1 MAPKLPLPAAA
12 QTAGRLLTLLLSTA
26 LFFLTV
32 CLSSAATAKSTA
44 IVLIF
49 LTLSAAFLFYGKLR
63 DRLRPPMMALGL
75 VVLMD
80 GLSNLYA
87 VSGKFA
93 LYEFLKVLTTFCM
106 ALLLTAFT
114 SGRDPGR
121 QAACVLEGFSAIAG
135 LVSVDLL
142 STRWI
147 STPVL
152 WIINRFTPDYTH
164 LTAVE
169 EGTRMTS
176 LFMNPNIF
184 AGCVG
189 IGVLLSLGLAVS
201 SEKRGERTA
210 HLVCLFVNALSF
222 VLAFSIG
229 ACLTIV
235 LGFLTILV
243 LERPERRTGLF
254 LLMLETF
261 VLTVLAVFPISRT
274 SLTAWSGVRLV
285 PLLCLAGGAA
295 ALCLLDRLGQRLAAR
310 LAEKPKAVF
319 GLAAGILAGLVVFF
333 TAACLL
339 TGSVTLQPGE
349 VLRRSAYP
357 KPGSYTVSSQ
367 AGGQLSVLIESQNRA
382 ETMMHT
388 STVLYRGAL
397 DEASFTVPEDS
408 TVVYFSLSAEA
419 PVSVE
424 TVTYTGEAGSGKVPL
439 GYRLLPEFAANRL
452 QGLFAN
458 QNAIQRLVFFEDGLK
473 IFRRSPLTGMGMGA
487 FENGVKSVQSF
498 HYVTKYAHNH
508 YIQTL
513 AETGLI
519 GLALFVGL
527 LVLSAA
533 AVWRGRREPLAPALG
548 AALVF
553 MAAHGA
559 VEVVFS
565 SYAYLPMAYGVIAA
579 VNLTCGE
586 ALPALWTEKRG
597 VRAGLLLGT
606 CGLLAVFGILLNG
619 NMWAQGLSS
628 GAEDLTSLQEAVR
641 LDRFEWADHM
651 LAYVIRAADA
661 EVDSEARRQA
671 DAYAL
676 RLAQLNSNSV
686 PLYLAEYY
694 LKTDRLAQGLE
705 MAEKY
710 VDYVSSDP
718 AAWKKTFDL
727 LGRYE
732 EDSEAYRTGVLE
744 LAARLEAWNREN
756 MGKISIDQA
765 AEELIARA
773 RS

>member
-1 MAPKLPLPAAA
+1 MAPKLPLPASARR
-12 QTAGRLLTLLLSTA
+12 AGRIFTLLLSAA
-26 LFFLTV
+26 LFFLAV
-32 CLSSAATAKSTA
+32 CLGSAATVKSTA
-44 IVLIF
+44 VILIF
-49 LTLSAAFLFYGKLR
+49 LTLCAAFLFYEKLR
-63 DRLRPPMMALGL
+63 DRIRPPMMALGL

-93 LYEFLKVLTTFCM
+93 LYEFLKVLIAFCM
-106 ALLLTAFT
+106 ALLLTALT
-114 SGRDPGR
+114 GGRDPGR

-184 AGCVG
+184 AGCAG
-189 IGVLLSLGLAVS
+189 IGVLLGLGLAAS
-201 SEKRGERTA
+201 SEGRKGRAA

-229 ACLTIV
+229 ACLTVV
-235 LGFLTILV
+235 LGFLTLLA
-243 LERPERRTGLF
+243 LERPKRRTGLF

-274 SLTAWSGVRLV
+274 SLTAWSGVRLA

-310 LAEKPKAVF
+310 LAEKPRAVF
-319 GLAAGILAGLVVFF
+319 GLAAGILAGLAVFF
-333 TAACLL
+333 AAACLL
-339 TGSVTLQPGE
+339 TGSAALQPGE
-349 VLRRSAYP
+349 VLRRSVYP
-357 KPGSYTVSSQ
+357 KPGSYAVSSQ
-367 AGGQLSVLIESQNRA
+367 TDGQAAVRIESQNRA

-388 STVLYRGAL
+388 STVLYHGPL
-397 DEASFTVPEDS
+397 DQAVFTVPEDS
-408 TVVYFSLSAEA
+408 TVVYFSFSAEA
-419 PVSVE
+419 PACVE
-424 TVTYTGEAGSGKVPL
+424 TVAYTGEAGSGKVPL

-473 IFRRSPLTGMGMGA
+473 LFRRSPLIGMGLGA
-487 FENGVKSVQSF
+487 FENGLKSVQSF
-498 HYVTKYAHNH
+498 HYVTKYVHNH

-513 AETGLI
+513 VETGV
-519 GLALFVGL
+519 VGL
-527 LVLSAA
+527 LLFVALLAVSAA

-565 SYAYLPMAYGVIAA
+565 SYAYLPMAYGVFAA
-579 VNLTCGE
+579 ISLTCGDTLAAPWAE
-586 ALPALWTEKRG
+586 RRG
-597 VRAGLLLGT
+597 VKAGLLLGT
-606 CGLLAVFGILLNG
+606 CALLAAFAVLLNG
-619 NMWAQGLSS
+619 NMRAQSLSR
-628 GAEDLTSLQEAVR
+628 GAEDLAGFQEAVR

-651 LAYVIRAADA
+651 LAYVMRAADA
-661 EVDSEARRQA
+661 EADSEVRHQA

-676 RLAQLNSNSV
+676 RLARLDSNSV

-694 LKTDRLAQGLE
+694 LKTDRMAQGLE

-718 AAWKKTFDL
+718 AAWQKTFDL
-727 LGRYE
+727 LARYE
-732 EDSEAYRTGVLE
+732 EDSEVYRTGILE
-744 LAARLEAWNREN
+744 LAARMDAWNSGN
-756 MGKISIDQA
+756 MGKISVNQA

>member
-1 MAPKLPLPAAA
+1 MAPKLPLPAAVR
-12 QTAGRLLTLLLSTA
+12 TAGRDLALLLSAA

-32 CLSSAATAKSTA
+32 CLSSAATVKNTA

-63 DRLRPPMMALGL
+63 DRLRPPILALGL

-93 LYEFLKVLTTFCM
+93 LYEFLKVLIAFCM

-114 SGRDPGR
+114 GGRDPGR
-121 QAACVLEGFSAIAG
+121 QAACVLEGFSAAAG

-152 WIINRFTPDYTH
+152 GLLSRFTPDYTH

-176 LFMNPNIF
+176 LFMNPNVF
-184 AGCVG
+184 AGIAG
-189 IGVLLSLGLAVS
+189 TGVLLSLGLAVS
-201 SEKRGERTA
+201 AEGRRARTA
-210 HLVCLFVNALSF
+210 HLVCLFASALSF

-235 LGFLTILV
+235 LGFLAILV
-243 LERPERRTGLF
+243 LERPERRTGLL

-274 SLTAWSGVRLV
+274 SLTAWSGVRLT

-295 ALCLLDRLGQRLAAR
+295 ALCLLDRPGQRLAAR
-310 LAEKPKAVF
+310 LAEKRKAVF
-319 GLAAGILAGLVVFF
+319 ALAGGILAGLAVFF
-333 TAACLL
+333 AAACLL

-349 VLRRSAYP
+349 ALRRSVYP
-357 KPGSYTVSSQ
+357 KPGSYTVSSR
-367 AGGQLSVLIESQNRA
+367 ADGRAFVLIESQNRA

-388 STVLYRGAL
+388 STVLYRGPL
-397 DEASFTVPEDS
+397 DQASFTVPEDS
-408 TVVYFSLSAEA
+408 TVVYFSFSAEA
-419 PVSVE
+419 TVSVE
-424 TVTYTGEAGSGKVPL
+424 TVAYTGEAGSGKVPL

-473 IFRRSPLTGMGMGA
+473 LFRRSPLIGMGLGVY
-487 FENGVKSVQSF
+487 ENGVKSVQSF
-498 HYVTKYAHNH
+498 HYLTKYAHNH

-513 AETGLI
+513 AETGLA
-519 GLALFVGL
+519 GLVLFLGL

-565 SYAYLPMAYGVIAA
+565 AYPYLPAAFGVFAA
-579 VNLTCGE
+579 INLTCGG
-586 ALPALWTEKRG
+586 ALPAPWMKREG
-597 VRAGLLLGT
+597 VRSGMLLGI
-606 CGLLAVFGILLNG
+606 CGLLAVFGLLLSC
-619 NMWAQGLSS
+619 NMAAQDLSRQR
-628 GAEDLTSLQEAVR
+628 EDLSNLQKAVR

-651 LAYVIRAADA
+651 LAYVIRGADA
-661 EVDSEARRQA
+661 GADSEVRRQA

-676 RLAQLNSNSV
+676 RLAQLDSNVV

-694 LKTDRLAQGLE
+694 LKTDRLAQGME

-710 VDYVSSDP
+710 VDYVSSDS
-718 AAWKKTFDL
+718 AAWQKAFDL
-727 LGRYE
+727 LARYE
-732 EDSEAYRTGVLE
+732 EDSEVYRAGVLD
-744 LAARLEAWNREN
+744 LASRLDAWNREN
-756 MGKISIDQA
+756 MGEITVDQKA
-765 AEELIARA
+765 QELIARA
-773 RS
+773 RQ